1 MNQKNKSLSEEE
13 KIKIAK
19 SAFARFK
26 MKINKL
32 FKRQNDLF
40 ARIMER
46 ITNRKLDK
54 QRKKLDELYKNKD
67 N

>member
-1 MNQKNKSLSEEE
+1 MNQNNKNISEEE
-13 KIKIAK
+13 IIEIAK

-26 MKINKL
+26 IKISKL

-40 ARIMER
+40 ARIMSR
-46 ITNRKLDK
+46 ITNRKLEE
-54 QRKKLDELYKNKD
+54 QRKKLDELYKD